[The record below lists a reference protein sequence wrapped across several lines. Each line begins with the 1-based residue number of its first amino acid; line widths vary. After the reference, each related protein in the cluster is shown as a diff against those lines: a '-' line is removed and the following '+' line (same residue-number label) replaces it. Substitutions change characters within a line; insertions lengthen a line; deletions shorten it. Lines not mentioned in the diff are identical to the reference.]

1 MTAAGEGLD
10 RELNVQSETP
20 TRNTVLGND
29 TRKVI
34 KNNDKETKRGLSME
48 MQILWVNAE
57 EMQNDN
63 RRTASD

>member
-1 MTAAGEGLD
+1 MTAAGEELD
-10 RELNVQSETP
+10 RELNAQSETP

-29 TRKVI
+29 TGKVI

-48 MQILWVNAE
+48 MQILRVNAE

>member
-1 MTAAGEGLD
+1 MTAAGEELD
-10 RELNVQSETP
+10 RELNAQSETP

-48 MQILWVNAE
+48 MQILRVNAE